1 MLKQIEVMPNRDFE
15 FRQIRVTTAYF
26 KSLIDT

>member
-15 FRQIRVTTAYF
+15 CRQIRVATAYF

>member
-1 MLKQIEVMPNRDFE
+1 MLKQIEVMPYRDFE
-15 FRQIRVTTAYF
+15 FSQIRASSAYF